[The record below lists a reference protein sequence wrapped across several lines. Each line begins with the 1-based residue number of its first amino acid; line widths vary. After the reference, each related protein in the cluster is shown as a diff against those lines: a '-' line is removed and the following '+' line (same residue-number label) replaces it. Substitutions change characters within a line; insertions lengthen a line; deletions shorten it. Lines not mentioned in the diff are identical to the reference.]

1 MKLTGQNIR
10 HVNAITHDGKVL
22 VFGTSASGAIYYSI
36 KRSGFEDT
44 AVAEGAEPFGFEAW
58 QQLRL
63 GESVADASVIA
74 KEQATMADADG
85 KVLVRSV
92 YGNSAEVTT
101 SADAPVQIVSALN
114 HLYVFR
120 QAPSGKIL
128 VNRFVLDGM
137 NNQLMPRL
145 DVRFRRSRQRLEP
158 QKSATSKNGD
168 SFDNLDYRDIDG
180 NSFFEPALELGFAG
194 NVANGWFSVT
204 FVPTSDSD
212 RNRWHLFAYDGAAG
226 KLVLH
231 TVGSASDGLFD
242 VKDFLYARTDPS
254 DPENTTYRSIPGIIR
269 RTIDLTGL
277 VIAGSPSS
285 TTYDLQTEQI
295 TDVGPQLVRDVTQIM
310 LAVPVKATGS
320 DLVKTAVLDFALAA
334 DGTLSQIDTTPDT
347 SVILRSD
354 VREVVTPLTL
364 LDDIKEIATLSPASA
379 GTIVATERGSDDQLQ
394 IRAKDALA
402 ADLAAGSKVEIRGTK
417 SYDGPYKVLS
427 VDGATFRVAAT
438 FQNNEAGFYE
448 VVPEKQTGL
457 VFNNMVVGC
466 EKSTDGKLV
475 ILCPSHDLEVGH
487 EVQISG
493 THAYDGI
500 FPITSVNAGTKS
512 FVLDVPFFTG
522 KAANLTKVTRRG
534 LRMDGNDRVATP
546 DLELAP
552 PSPER
557 AMGRTLSAWV
567 RVDAAG
573 TLEQSLIK
581 DSGGMMSLAL
591 GSDNKVKLTVRMSD
605 GSIKTVTD
613 PVALVADTWTH
624 YAGAVDYDTATAGN
638 TTLALCRNG
647 VEVAQTLVL
656 HGLPS
661 HLGDQVIDFDGVD
674 DRVEITSSPPDLAS
688 KSFSVELWARRSRT
702 GLEVML
708 QQGPGGTNNI
718 LHLGFRASGAF
729 MFGFGGND
737 ADTPQ
742 TYTDTSWHHWAC
754 TYDSTTR
761 TQRVYRDAALAV
773 ERVAPAHYQGS
784 GPLVLGRWLDGT
796 LPFKGNLADVRIWN
810 RARTQA
816 EIAQDMARRLSG
828 REAGLLAYWPLDNRT
843 TKDLSPAKLH
853 GVLQGNATWTTA
865 AYLHPQIVPPPAPG
879 ARLANVMQFDGVD
892 DFIEVPAF
900 AAPTSA
906 MTVSLWARSATPTW
920 NAFGCLAS
928 KRDSF
933 MLHPW
938 TGERKIELSIWVN
951 GAQVKIQ
958 HTPADIQGWHLY
970 TATYDGTTVRFYVD
984 GVEVGHAAASGAIAA
999 DAGGVMYIGH
1009 DDGYGPKERNFAGE
1023 IAEVQ
1028 VWSVARSQADIQA
1041 GMYRRLTGAESGLA
1055 GYWPLDRNADDLSP
1069 SRRQGSFHGAP
1080 ALVSHGSAFT
1090 VGQGFSG
1097 EIGDVQVWTEAR
1109 SAADVK
1115 ATMHLHLSGR
1125 ERGLAAYYRMGA
1137 ISYDQQ
1143 PPVVAD
1149 FTVHGRNGVVHGDPY
1164 AGARRLRRTIGE
1176 PKMKVVTYG
1185 SDEWVAV
1192 SQRGV
1197 YEESFEF
1204 KVSVPEGAAAVD
1216 PNNAD
1221 GTGQKLF
1228 AFSYRGKS
1236 SRGSK
1241 KTIPFPPASVQ
1252 QSDFVSPDGVW
1263 YKATCRVVIPSG
1275 VSLMRAFEIG
1285 SVRGRWGAEAT
1296 APISEW
1302 TAIDVRKHRIRLI
1315 SDAVTRDSYS
1325 DVTTLAPLPAQSQT
1339 VLDKLA
1345 DMGRAESKVARFE
1358 LQAAD
1363 LLERID
1369 VAQNKQR
1376 YIDEKNTLTTRLAD
1390 RKTQRTTAQNERAAL
1405 VNEPYNYWHKLRVKC
1420 SQKVA
1425 DQRNGKLF
1433 QYTSGSADSQLF
1445 RLHRLSDG
1453 WFNIY
1458 SKTGDDT
1465 WPLTAVDGDKPAL
1478 FSSSATWPEPTRS
1491 EIALVQKWFFADIG
1505 DGYSYVVSGRGKV
1518 LDVRGGWTN
1527 EGTEILQYDIN
1538 QADNQRWAKD
1548 KTSTLIPSA
1557 KAAIEAKDASIE
1569 SLEKDIASLQHRIDW
1584 LTRELAGTESLS
1596 SLQSQLTTA
1605 QSSLNAA
1612 RIELGT
1618 RNADVMVGLTQ
1629 ASPATMPVIATD
1641 ARSLVTA
1648 GAVLD
1653 FAQPIGALRLTE
1665 SCEGNVLLTYV
1676 DRQGRLR
1683 ATPYDAAA
1691 DSRNATFE
1699 QWLPDAVSACADVRN
1714 SADKITLAQ
1723 AVSLPASG
1731 WTCEAWVQ
1739 YPLATRSDG
1748 SAYDTAMVASA
1759 SGKPEAPIAVRKG
1772 QRLGVLLDGW
1782 FFDSGVDL
1790 HRTLAAGWHH
1800 LAVSTSRGTT
1810 SFHADGNKLGAV
1822 KTAQPVLRFN
1832 GSSDYIEVPAHASP
1846 TTAMTVSA
1854 WARSATATW
1863 NHAGF
1868 LVSKRDAFVLHPEKN
1883 TRKIQFYVW
1892 ISGTGWRC
1900 AEYTPA
1906 DIQGWHLY
1914 TGTFDGNYIRLYIDG
1929 SFAAELALTSTGT
1942 IQASTSVLT
1951 IGYDG
1956 ANSSHFHGDIA
1967 EVAYWNTARGP
1978 GEVRDDVF
1986 RPLKGDE
1993 SGLIGYWRMS
2003 VKDAKVED
2011 LTTHARH
2018 GIVKGA
2024 PQDRIITTQR
2034 DMAVAFLGNAS
2045 GGGSPIG
2052 RLAEVR
2058 MWNLGLSDAE
2068 VAAHARTATTGNE
2081 PGLLAYWPLTEGA
2094 GVTAHDRSAGGAA
2107 HGALPESVK
2116 WTGRTANLG
2125 NPGSRVL
2132 SLPERGGAHVQCP
2145 PVALAGKSFTFECW
2159 ARRSGPGIGSYQWIA
2174 AMGTPSAN
2182 QGFLLGFRD
2191 SNKLALGF
2199 FGNDL
2204 ESTPSYT
2211 DTDWHHWCGTY
2222 DQPAK
2227 KQRLYCDGV
2236 MIGERTATADFTG
2249 SGALKIGHNLT
2260 GEYPFIGEIAE
2271 VRVWD
2276 RARSEAEIRST
2287 MRRRLSGT
2295 EANLIAYYP
2304 FDELNGDNKVVD
2316 RKAGQFVGQ
2325 LAGSATLLATT
2336 ALPVSGADSL
2346 VTAEYSSVEVSG
2358 EGKKQA
2364 LMRRFLAYA
2373 GSGDVTLVPEQRV
2386 EALLLLWIGNTQINP
2401 TLLGYIEGAPP
2412 VPSENLT
2419 REEDYD
2425 GATSVV
2431 LKQSNETSYHWQ
2443 RSENHS
2449 SSFSTEGL
2457 LGIAWAFDTGFEVF
2471 GTEVGMSVSEGHL
2484 GGTFQFNHQWTDGKE
2499 TSTSASSSL
2508 AMSDSL
2514 ALSGVVEDKASCAAV
2529 GKRWIPKNVGYA
2541 LVISGMADVFVTKL
2555 QRSGRMVSYDIRPVE
2570 GVPLDVNTITFLINP
2585 AYTLNGSLDGLV
2597 GSVAA
2602 DATFHPHVPGMR
2614 AQYGSLYPASYFR
2627 LKDAYALKDKFERLD
2642 KERETFFYNFNADQ
2656 VDQIESFNEQ
2666 SVPSA
2671 SGMDTPTSSET
2682 TAGDMD
2688 AMKKKAEEKKKEIK
2702 AQAEKRQAEI
2712 KKRSASEEGRV
2723 RAGAAFADWQLR
2735 MGNIQIKAGKRNIV
2749 NTYVWDGDG
2758 GLRTEEQSFASTIE
2772 HSINTENNYTK
2783 GGGFDADVMAANYKF
2798 ALSLVGTKNE
2808 VYAMSKTLGQS
2819 KSMELTV
2826 DLSGVEKNGITDS
2839 RDNPLVPGEK
2849 VDRYR
2854 FMSFYLEGSTDHF
2867 ADFFSEVVDPEW
2879 LMSND
2884 EEARALRQA
2893 RTAKPNKCW
2902 RVMHRVTYVERP
2914 ALMGIGR
2921 ELRPA
2926 PSTRDV
2932 IDKVSISIE
2941 DLDKTQQGYGI
2952 RLNAITDKLDQILAK
2967 LNQP

>member
-44 AVAEGAEPFGFEAW
+44 AVAPDAEPFGFEAW

-63 GESVADASVIA
+63 GESVTDASIIA
-74 KEQATMADADG
+74 SEQATMADG
-85 KVLVRSV
+85 SGNVLVRSV
-92 YGNSAEVTT
+92 YGDSTEVTG
-101 SADAPVQIVSALN
+101 SADAPVQLVSALS

-137 NNQLMPRL
+137 TNQLLPKL

-158 QKSATSKNGD
+158 QTSATSPNGA

-212 RNRWHLFAYDGAAG
+212 RNRWHLFACDGAG

-242 VKDFLYARTDPS
+242 VKDYLYGRTDPNDS
-254 DPENTTYRSIPGIIR
+254 ENTIYRSIPGIIR

-277 VIAGSPSS
+277 VIAGSPSA
-285 TTYDLQTEQI
+285 TTYDLQLEQM
-295 TDVGPQLVRDVTQIM
+295 TDTGPQLVRDTIQVM

-320 DLVKTAVLDFALAA
+320 DLVKTAVLNFALAA
-334 DGTLSQIDTTPDT
+334 DGTLSQIDPTPDT
-347 SVILRSD
+347 SAILRSD

-364 LDDIKEIATLSPASA
+364 LDDIKEIASQAPPPA
-379 GTIVATERGSDDQLQ
+379 GTIAATERGEDDQLQ
-394 IRAKDALA
+394 IRCKEPLA
-402 ADLAAGSKVEIRGTK
+402 ADLAAGTTVEVRGTQ
-417 SYDGPYKVLS
+417 SYDGHYKVLS
-427 VDGATFRVAAT
+427 VDGATFQVAAT

-457 VFNNMVVGC
+457 VFDNMVVGY
-466 EKSTDGKLV
+466 EKSADGKLV
-475 ILCPSHDLEVGH
+475 ILCAAHDLQVGD

-493 THAYDGI
+493 TQAYDGI
-500 FPITSVNAGTKS
+500 FPITSVAGDTRS
-512 FVLDVPFFTG
+512 FVLDAPFFTG
-522 KAANLTKVTRRG
+522 EAANLAKVVRRG
-534 LRMDGNDRVATP
+534 LRMDGNDWVATP
-546 DLELAP
+546 DLELVP

-557 AMGRTLSAWV
+557 AMGRTLSTWV

-573 TLEQSLIK
+573 TLEQSLVK

-591 GSDNKVKLTVRMSD
+591 GSDNKVKLTVRMTD
-605 GSIKTVTD
+605 GTIKTVTD
-613 PVALVADTWTH
+613 PGALAANAWTH
-624 YAGAVDYDTATAGN
+624 YAGTVDYDTAKAGN
-638 TTLALCRNG
+638 TTIALCRNG
-647 VEVAQTLVL
+647 VEVGRVLVL

-661 HLGDQVIDFDGVD
+661 HLGDQVLDFDGSD
-674 DRVEITSSPPDLAS
+674 DRVEITSSPPDLAN
-688 KSFSVELWARRSRT
+688 KSFSVEVWARRGRT
-702 GLEVML
+702 GNEVL
-708 QQGPGGTNNI
+708 FHQGIDAVHKG
-718 LHLGFRASGAF
+718 LHLGFRAGGAF
-729 MFGFGGND
+729 MFAFYAND

-742 TYTDTSWHHWAC
+742 TYADTSWHHFAC
-754 TYDSTTR
+754 TYDATTR
-761 TQRVYRDAALAV
+761 TQRIYCDGALAV

-784 GPLVLGRWLDGT
+784 GALHLGRKLNGT

-810 RARTQA
+810 RVRTQV

-828 REAGLLAYWPLDNRT
+828 REAGLIAYWPLDNGT

-853 GVLQGNATWTTA
+853 GVLQGNAAWIRA
-865 AYLHPQIVPPPAPG
+865 AYLHPQIVPPAAPG
-879 ARLANVMQFDGVD
+879 ATLANVMHFDGVD

-900 AAPTSA
+900 ASPTSA
-906 MTVSLWARSATPTW
+906 MTVSLWARSAAPAW
-920 NAFGCLAS
+920 NANGCLVS
-928 KRDSF
+928 KRESF

-938 TGERKIELSIWVN
+938 AGERKIDFIVWIG
-951 GAQVKIQ
+951 GALVKATY
-958 HTPADIQGWHLY
+958 TPADIQGWHHY
-970 TATYDGTTVRFYVD
+970 AGSYDGTTVRFYVD
-984 GVEVGHAAASGAIAA
+984 GVQVAQAAASGAIAA
-999 DAGGVMYIGH
+999 DAGGVMHIGH
-1009 DDGYGPKERNFAGE
+1009 DDGYGPERNFAGD

-1041 GMYRRLTGAESGLA
+1041 GMYRRLTGAEIGLV

-1069 SRRQGSFHGAP
+1069 NRRKGSFHGTP

-1097 EIGDVQVWTEAR
+1097 EIGDVQVWEEAR

-1125 ERGLAAYYRMGA
+1125 ESGLAAYYRMGA
-1137 ISYDQQ
+1137 ISYDEQ

-1149 FTVHGRNGVVHGDPY
+1149 FSVYGRNGVVYGDPY
-1164 AGARRLRRTIGE
+1164 AGVRHLRRATGSG
-1176 PKMKVVTYG
+1176 MKVVTYG
-1185 SDEWVAV
+1185 SDELVAV
-1192 SQRGV
+1192 SQRGM
-1197 YEESFEF
+1197 YEESFELR
-1204 KVSVPEGAAAVD
+1204 VTSPD
-1216 PNNAD
+1216 PAFDPSNAD
-1221 GTGQKLF
+1221 GTGRKLF
-1228 AFSYRGKS
+1228 AFSYHGKS

-1241 KTIPFPPASVQ
+1241 ETTPFPPASVQ
-1252 QSDFVSPDGVW
+1252 QSDFVNLGGGW

-1275 VSLMRAFEIG
+1275 ISLMRAFEIAG
-1285 SVRGRWGAEAT
+1285 VRGRWGAEAT
-1296 APISEW
+1296 APATEW
-1302 TAIDVRKHRIRLI
+1302 TAIDIRRHRIRLI
-1315 SDAVTRDSYS
+1315 SDAVTRDSYT
-1325 DVTTLAPLPAQSQT
+1325 DVTTLVPLPAQPQT

-1358 LQAAD
+1358 LQVAD

-1369 VAQNKQR
+1369 VAQNNQR
-1376 YIDEKNTLTTRLAD
+1376 YVDEKNALTARRDSLQA
-1390 RKTQRTTAQNERAAL
+1390 QRTTAENERNAL
-1405 VNEPYNYWHKLRVKC
+1405 RNDPYNYWHKLRVKH
-1420 SQKVA
+1420 SQQVA
-1425 DQRNGKLF
+1425 DARGGLLH
-1433 QYTSGSADSQLF
+1433 QYASSSADSQLF
-1445 RLHRLSDG
+1445 RLHHLGNG

-1458 SKTGDDT
+1458 SKTNDDT
-1465 WPLTAVDGDKPAL
+1465 WPLSALDDYKVAVFPH
-1478 FSSSATWPEPTRS
+1478 STTWPEPQRS
-1491 EIALVQKWFFADIG
+1491 QIATAQKWSFSDMWN
-1505 DGYSYVVSGRGKV
+1505 GYSLFVNGTQVNGINEV
-1518 LDVRGGWTN
+1518 CDVQGGFSK
-1527 EGTEILQYDIN
+1527 EGTAILHYKPHGG
-1538 QADNQRWAKD
+1538 DNQLWVRD
-1548 KTSTLIPSA
+1548 RTDSLIPSA
-1557 KAAIEAKDASIE
+1557 QAAIDAKDSTIR
-1569 SLEKDIASLQHRIDW
+1569 SLEQQILLVQQRLDW
-1584 LTRELAGTESLS
+1584 LTQVLAANESLS

-1605 QSSLNAA
+1605 QSNLSAA
-1612 RIELGT
+1612 RTELGT
-1618 RNADVMVGLTQ
+1618 KNTAVIAGLTQ
-1629 ASPATMPVIATD
+1629 APPATMPVIATD
-1641 ARSLVTA
+1641 ARDLVTA

-1699 QWLPDAVSACADVRN
+1699 QWLPDAVRACADVRD
-1714 SADKITLAQ
+1714 SADKITLAE
-1723 AVSLPASG
+1723 AVTLPASG

-1748 SAYDTAMVASA
+1748 SAYDTTMVASA
-1759 SGKPEAPIAVRKG
+1759 SGKPEAPIVVRKG
-1772 QRLGVLLDGW
+1772 RRLGLLLDGW

-1790 HRTLAAGWHH
+1790 DRTLATGWHH
-1800 LAVSTSRGTT
+1800 LAVSTHRGTT
-1810 SFHADGNKLGAV
+1810 SFHADGTKVGSV
-1822 KTAQPVLRFN
+1822 KTVQPVLRLN
-1832 GSSDYIEVPAHASP
+1832 GSSDYVEVPAHASP

-1863 NHAGF
+1863 NHYGF
-1868 LVSKRDAFVLHPEKN
+1868 LVSKRDAFVLHPQQG
-1883 TRKIQFYVW
+1883 TRVIQFYVW
-1892 ISGTGWRC
+1892 INGVGWRC

-1914 TGTFDGNYIRLYIDG
+1914 TGTFDGSYIRLYIDG
-1929 SFAAELALTSTGT
+1929 SFAAELAVTGT
-1942 IQASTSVLT
+1942 IQGSAGVLT

-1956 ANSSHFHGDIA
+1956 GNSSYFNGDIA
-1967 EVAYWNTARGP
+1967 EVSYWNTARGP
-1978 GEVRDDVF
+1978 GDVRDDVF
-1986 RPLKGDE
+1986 RTFKGDE
-1993 SGLIGYWRMS
+1993 ANLIGYWRMS
-2003 VKDAKVED
+2003 AVDEGGTRKVKD
-2011 LTTHARH
+2011 LTAHARH

-2024 PQDRIITTQR
+2024 PQDVSITTYR
-2034 DMAVAFLGNAS
+2034 DMEVRVLGNAS

-2052 RLAEVR
+2052 RLADVR

-2068 VAAHARTATTGNE
+2068 VAAHARTAITGNE
-2081 PGLLAYWPLTEGA
+2081 PGLIAYWPLDEATGA
-2094 GVTAHDRSAGGAA
+2094 TAHDRAAGGVA
-2107 HGALPESVK
+2107 HGALSGVD
-2116 WTGRTANLG
+2116 WAGRTANLG

-2132 SLPERGGAHVQCP
+2132 GLPERGGAHVQCP

-2159 ARRSGPGIGSYQWIA
+2159 ARRSGPGIGSYQMIA
-2174 AMGTPSAN
+2174 TMGAVGVN
-2182 QGFLLGFRD
+2182 QGFHLGFRD
-2191 SNKLALGF
+2191 TNKLTLAF
-2199 FGNDL
+2199 FGNDVD
-2204 ESTPSYT
+2204 STPSYT

-2227 KQRLYCDGV
+2227 KQRIYCDGV
-2236 MIGERTATADFTG
+2236 MVGERTAPADFTG
-2249 SGALKIGHNLT
+2249 SGALTIGRGLS
-2260 GEYPFIGEIAE
+2260 GGDSFIGEIAE
-2271 VRVWD
+2271 LRVWD
-2276 RARSEAEIRST
+2276 RARTEVEIRST

-2304 FDELNGDNKVVD
+2304 LDELSSDNKVAD
-2316 RKAGQFVGQ
+2316 RKAGQLVGT
-2325 LAGSATLLATT
+2325 LAGSARLLATST
-2336 ALPVSGADSL
+2336 LPMAGADSL

-2364 LMRRFLAYA
+2364 LMRRFLGYAA
-2373 GSGDVTLVPEQRV
+2373 GSDVTLLPEQRV
-2386 EALLLLWIGNTQINP
+2386 EELSLQWIGNTQINP

-2431 LKQSNETSYHWQ
+2431 LTQSDETSYSWQ
-2443 RSENHS
+2443 RSETQSEAFNL
-2449 SSFSTEGL
+2449 EGFY
-2457 LGIAWAFDTGFEVF
+2457 GASWEVDAGVAIITNITAGEAGLIYDYAHEKTF
-2471 GTEVGMSVSEGHL
+2471 AKDASV
-2484 GGTFQFNHQWTDGKE
+2484 
-2499 TSTSASSSL
+2499 SASSSL
-2508 AMSDSL
+2508 ATADSL
-2514 ALSGVVEDKASCAAV
+2514 GLSGVVEDNASCPAV

-2541 LVISGMADVFVTKL
+2541 LVISGMADVFVTRL

-2597 GSVAA
+2597 GSMAA
-2602 DATFHPHVPGMR
+2602 DATFYPHVPGMR

-2627 LKDAYALKDKFERLD
+2627 LKEAYALKDAIERQD
-2642 KERETFFYNFNADQ
+2642 KDRESFFYNFNANQ
-2656 VDQIESFNEQ
+2656 VDQIESFDVQ
-2666 SVPSA
+2666 SLPSV
-2671 SGMDTPTSSET
+2671 T
-2682 TAGDMD
+2682 GDMPSSD
-2688 AMKKKAEEKKKEIK
+2688 ATADDVDAIKQQSEQKKKES
-2702 AQAEKRQAEI
+2702 QAEADKRKKEIEKRQSSI
-2712 KKRSASEEGRV
+2712 EGRV
-2723 RAGAAFADWQLR
+2723 RAGAAFADWQIR
-2735 MGNIQIKAGKRNIV
+2735 MGNIQTRAGKRNIV

-2772 HSINTENNYTK
+2772 HSINTEISNS
-2783 GGGFDADVMAANYKF
+2783 GGIGGSMDTATSGFKF
-2798 ALSLVGTKNE
+2798 ALSLVGSGSKVNATG
-2808 VYAMSKTLGQS
+2808 KTLGLS
-2819 KSMELTV
+2819 KSLELTV
-2826 DLSGVEKNGITDS
+2826 DLSGVEKNGITDL

-2867 ADFFSEVVDPEW
+2867 ADFFSYVVDPEW

-2893 RTAKPNKCW
+2893 RAAKPNKCW
-2902 RVMHRVTYVERP
+2902 RVLHRVTYVERP
-2914 ALMGIGR
+2914 VLMGFGR
-2921 ELRPA
+2921 EQRPVT
-2926 PSTRDV
+2926 STRDV
-2932 IDKVSISIE
+2932 MEKFASQIAGLE
-2941 DLDKTQQGYGI
+2941 GTQQGYGI
-2952 RLNAITDKLDQILAK
+2952 RLNAITDKLDQILTK